1 MGTRSTTAIKDE
13 QGNTLVT
20 LYRQYDGY
28 PSGHGQELADFLSA
42 RTVINGFGRETA
54 QTHAN
59 GMGCLSAQLIT
70 HLKGDQIGNI
80 YVTREGDSQEY
91 NYTVY
96 LNEKRELCMR
106 CESEYY
112 GLLFDG
118 LASEF
123 SARQAEE
130 AQERAYAEVD

>member
-1 MGTRSTTAIKDE
+1 MGTRSTTTIKNE
-13 QGNTLVT
+13 EGKTLVT

-42 RTVINGFGRETA
+42 RTLVNGFQAGQTA
-54 QTHAN
+54 QSYAN
-59 GMGCLSAQLIT
+59 GMGCLAAQLIA

-80 YVTREGDSQEY
+80 YVTHEGDSQEY

-96 LNEKRELCMR
+96 PKDGFIYLR
-106 CESEYY
+106 CESEYRGFGY
-112 GLLFDG
+112 DG

-123 SARQAEE
+123 KGDEVERTFSRNEE
-130 AQERAYAEVD
+130 

>member
-13 QGNTLVT
+13 DGKTLVT

-28 PSGHGQELADFLSA
+28 PTGHGQELADFLKA
-42 RTVINGFGRETA
+42 RTLINGIGGQTA
-54 QTHAN
+54 RTHAN
-59 GMGCLSAQLIT
+59 GMGCLAAQLVT

-80 YVTREGDSQEY
+80 YITNEGDSQEY

-96 LNEKRELCMR
+96 PKDGQLYMR

-112 GLLFDG
+112 GFIYDG
-118 LASEF
+118 LASDFDGVTAE
-123 SARQAEE
+123 RQESEE
-130 AQERAYAEVD
+130 DV